1 MALRIP
7 DVKFE
12 LNAVYKTYADQLLLA
27 GNISDF
33 LLDNANIDA
42 AGGQVEGS
50 LRVLLK
56 SLLPE
61 RVSVSHGHIV
71 DKKAQV
77 SYQQD
82 VLIAESFY
90 TKSLIKSLD
99 GTEFYPIESIF
110 ATGEVKKKWSQKYL
124 LSTIKSIERTKN
136 ELSRNSI
143 KADQLASGSEFIT
156 LPGPVTQNP
165 IRNPFFCFTF
175 SLDFSKD
182 YNEKKIAAIYHN
194 PENGPKLPNI
204 TVILNRGI
212 FVLVD
217 DNKLNMGQLVIKL
230 YPEFAESGTNRW
242 IMLKLSPEESFA
254 YLIFMLT
261 QHINDTIL
269 EKVSAME
276 YAQSMITI
284 SPTQI
289 SPLILL

>member
-1 MALRIP
+1 MALRIA

-12 LNAVYKTYADQLLLA
+12 LDAVYKTYADQLLLA

-33 LLDNANIDA
+33 LLDSANIDA

-50 LRVLLK
+50 LRVLLER
-56 SLLPE
+56 LLPD

-71 DKKAQV
+71 DKKARV

-99 GTEFYPIESIF
+99 GTEFYPNESIF
-110 ATGEVKKKWSQKYL
+110 ATGEVKKTWSQKHL
-124 LSTIKSIERTKN
+124 LSVIKSINRSKN
-136 ELSRNSI
+136 ELERNAI
-143 KADQLASGSEFIT
+143 PADQLSTGSQFIT
-156 LPGPVTQNP
+156 LPAPVTENP
-165 IRNPFFCFTF
+165 TRNPFFCFTF
-175 SLDFSKD
+175 SIDFSKD
-182 YNEKKIAAIYHN
+182 YSEKKVIEIYRN
-194 PENGPKLPNI
+194 PENTKILPNV

-212 FVLVD
+212 VVLVD
-217 DNKLNMGQLVIKL
+217 DNKLNTGQLVIKL
-230 YPEFAESGTNRW
+230 YPEFAEPDTNRW
-242 IMLKLSPEESFA
+242 IMLKLPPSECLA

-289 SPLILL
+289 SPF